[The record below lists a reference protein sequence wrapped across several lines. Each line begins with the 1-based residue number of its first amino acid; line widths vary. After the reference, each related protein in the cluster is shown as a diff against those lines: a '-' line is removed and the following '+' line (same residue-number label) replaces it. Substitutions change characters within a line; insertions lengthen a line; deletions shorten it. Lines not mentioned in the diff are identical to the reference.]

1 MPRIRLFFP
10 LIYDRQY
17 IGPSS
22 SFHNP
27 HRHHK
32 PRAKR

>member
-10 LIYDRQY
+10 LIL
-17 IGPSS
+17 IGSIS
-22 SFHNP
+22 VLAQVSTP